1 MEEISQVMFLFQ
13 IIDSPNSYL
22 NHNYNSLNLKSI
34 IIKSNKSNR
43 RQSEKLMR
51 NLFKGKTVLVDPTL
65 WKMH

>member
-13 IIDSPNSYL
+13 IIDSPNSHL
-22 NHNYNSLNLKSI
+22 SHNYNSLNLKSI
-34 IIKSNKSNR
+34 IIKSSKSNR

-65 WKMH
+65 

>member
-22 NHNYNSLNLKSI
+22 NRNYNSLNLKSI
-34 IIKSNKSNR
+34 IIKSKKSNR

-65 WKMH
+65 